1 MKTESLA
8 RQVTASKWIV
18 VLAMIVAISLYC
30 FEFGWFSLTDSRE
43 AWGQFGDFFG
53 GVLNP
58 VISAAAF
65 YWLATSIL
73 LQKAELSE
81 TRDALRLT
89 QDAQQQ
95 QADTALIAAKIQRD
109 NIWLTLVG
117 NKISLLRT
125 RQTYLMQLQAER
137 GPASMFFDENG
148 VHREIQDALKDLNID
163 INAVELEEAEVI
175 GKIDKQAEEFRAEV
189 ATGYANHPP
198 PREA

>member
-1 MKTESLA
+1 MRSETLA
-8 RQVTASKWIV
+8 RQVTVSKWIV
-18 VLAMIVAISLYC
+18 LLAMIAAISFYC

-81 TRDALRLT
+81 TREALRLT

-95 QADTALIAAKIQRD
+95 QADTALVAAKIQRD
-109 NIWLTLVG
+109 NIWLTLIG

-125 RQTYLMQLQAER
+125 RQTYLMQLQVER
-137 GPASMFFDENG
+137 GPKSKFFDENG
-148 VHREIQDALKDLNID
+148 DLREIQDVLKHLNED

-175 GKIDKQAEEFRAEV
+175 GKIAQQAKEFRGTV
-189 ATGYANHPP
+189 ARGYANNPS
-198 PREA
+198 